1 MSACLSVG
9 VQLLEVCWNSAARSL
24 PESGYS
30 EPSLPASYY
39 LLGFEHYLWL
49 CMCVFGISYVSVR
62 CQLEEVYLSEN
73 FASLKICPILTAQV
87 SSVVTHAY
95 YAQCC
100 DPL

>member
-1 MSACLSVG
+1 MSVASCWKSAGIL
-9 VQLLEVCWNSAARSL
+9 LLEVLRVDT
-24 PESGYS
+24 ESQVC
-30 EPSLPASYY
+30 LQATIY

-49 CMCVFGISYVSVR
+49 CMCVFGIIYVSVR
-62 CQLEEVYLSEN
+62 CQLEEVHLSEN